1 MLPKNDPAVAKR
13 VGEKRRT
20 VGGQWRWEMT
30 NKIRNKTGWMV
41 GPGEE
46 GDRARKT
53 PETWRQKTGGVMH
66 DHDHY

>member
-1 MLPKNDPAVAKR
+1 
-13 VGEKRRT
+13 
-20 VGGQWRWEMT
+20 MT

-41 GPGEE
+41 GPGQE

-66 DHDHY
+66 DHDHYRQVEKSVSVIPFFKIGEVVFGTGM